1 MKGSSDKNGSN
12 KYKTNVKMNV
22 TRIANALKVKYKN
35 IFTVANYNDTTLLKD
50 IETLLNTK
58 YKTASPKE
66 VFKPIEE
73 EILNIIRQQQ
83 QNTSS
88 LPSSSLRKSKSKQR
102 NIKHKASPS
111 QTKTEIVTDNTS
123 TLVEAEK
130 PLQQVIT
137 PIQTQP
143 VNDIEYGDEPH
154 ELRDKLKMRME
165 YDYMAKYLK
174 EQNEKFE
181 EAERAKHNA
190 KVVEQKKM
198 YEFLQQQINE
208 RKLLLKQQHDEDK
221 KLKQL
226 QDENYIKYIENEK
239 LQHKMKQK
247 LQLELQTNFK
257 LQQQQLKSLQKQ
269 TEANRPLYT
278 LNPRGYFNDDTSRER
293 QEQFRKQFIK
303 DCETYRNER
312 EAFIAKQKEMQVKE
326 EERFIRQ
333 CDEMANKKLN
343 DESEFIKRRIAER
356 MKQQEIAE
364 EHLRNLYLKKNKSTG
379 VIDKYIQE
387 KEEQDK
393 RKQKEYE
400 LADMKRK
407 EKINLMLKSFDAHI
421 LNKELEKQKQRDMNK
436 HIREK
441 EQQKYNAYITEIN
454 EQRRHKEEV
463 LRKYREDLRKQIEEN
478 KQRAIDDYK
487 RSFGIIPETLSSS
500 LPKATEDDT
509 LSS

>member
-1 MKGSSDKNGSN
+1 MKGSSDKHNGYN
-12 KYKTNVKMNV
+12 NIKMNV

-35 IFTVANYNDTTLLKD
+35 IFTVINYNDTSLYKD
-50 IETLLNTK
+50 IETLLTTK

-73 EILNIIRQQQ
+73 EILNNIRHKQH
-83 QNTSS
+83 T
-88 LPSSSLRKSKSKQR
+88 KSKSNQR
-102 NIKHKASPS
+102 NNTKHKISPLVQS
-111 QTKTEIVTDNTS
+111 KTEIVNDNTPT
-123 TLVEAEK
+123 TLHQAAS
-130 PLQQVIT
+130 PLDEVKEVT
-137 PIQTQP
+137 QTQP
-143 VNDIEYGDEPH
+143 VVNANEYVDEPH

-181 EAERAKHNA
+181 EAERAKYNA

-198 YEFLQQQINE
+198 YDFLQQQITE

-221 KLKQL
+221 KLKQI

-247 LQLELQTNFK
+247 HQLELQTNFK
-257 LQQQQLKSLQKQ
+257 LQQQQLKSLQRQ
-269 TEANRPLYT
+269 TEANKPLYT
-278 LNPRGYFNDDTSRER
+278 LNPRGYFNDDRSRER

-312 EAFIAKQKEMQVKE
+312 EAFIAKQKELQLQE

-333 CDEMANKKLN
+333 CDEIANKKLN
-343 DESEFIKRRIAER
+343 DDSEFIKRRIAER

-364 EHLRNLYLKKNKSTG
+364 EHLRNIYLKKNKSSG
-379 VIDKYIQE
+379 VIDKYIIE

-400 LADMKRK
+400 IADMKRK
-407 EKINLMLKSFDAHI
+407 EKINLMLKSFDSHI

-441 EQQKYNAYITEIN
+441 EQQRYNAYITEIK

-487 RSFGIIPETLSSS
+487 RSFGIIPEASRTI
-500 LPKATEDDT
+500 DDVNVDDEP
-509 LSS
+509 LIS

>member
-1 MKGSSDKNGSN
+1 MKGSSHKHNGYN
-12 KYKTNVKMNV
+12 NIKMNV

-35 IFTVANYNDTTLLKD
+35 IFTVINYNDTSLYKD
-50 IETLLNTK
+50 IETLLTTK

-73 EILNIIRQQQ
+73 EILNNIRHKQH
-83 QNTSS
+83 T
-88 LPSSSLRKSKSKQR
+88 KSKSNQR
-102 NIKHKASPS
+102 NNTKHKISPLVQS
-111 QTKTEIVTDNTS
+111 KTEIVTDNTTT
-123 TLVEAEK
+123 TLHQAASPLDEVK
-130 PLQQVIT
+130 PVT
-137 PIQTQP
+137 QTQTV
-143 VNDIEYGDEPH
+143 VNAVEYVDEPH

-181 EAERAKHNA
+181 EAERAKYNA

-198 YEFLQQQINE
+198 YDFLQQQITE

-221 KLKQL
+221 KLKQI

-247 LQLELQTNFK
+247 HQLELQTNFK

-269 TEANRPLYT
+269 TEANKPLYT

-312 EAFIAKQKEMQVKE
+312 EAFIAKQKELQLQE

-333 CDEMANKKLN
+333 CDEIANKKLN
-343 DESEFIKRRIAER
+343 DDSEFIKRRIAER

-364 EHLRNLYLKKNKSTG
+364 EHLRNIYLKKNKSSG
-379 VIDKYIQE
+379 VIDKYIIE

-400 LADMKRK
+400 IADMKRK

-421 LNKELEKQKQRDMNK
+421 LNKEIEKQKQRDMNK

-441 EQQKYNAYITEIN
+441 EQQRYNAYITEIK
-454 EQRRHKEEV
+454 EQRKHKEEV

-487 RSFGIIPETLSSS
+487 RSFGIIPEASRTIDDVNVDETLIS
-500 LPKATEDDT
+500 
-509 LSS
+509 